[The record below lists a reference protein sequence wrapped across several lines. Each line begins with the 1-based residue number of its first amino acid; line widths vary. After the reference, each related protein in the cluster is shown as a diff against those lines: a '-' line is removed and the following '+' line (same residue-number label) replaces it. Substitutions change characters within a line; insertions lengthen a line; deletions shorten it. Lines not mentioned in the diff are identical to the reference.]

1 MNMIL
6 VILVKPI
13 LFRENIACFHFFL
26 YLAIV
31 KDVYLKKSANTMLK
45 SESLIHLINNL
56 TKQEKKEFSL
66 YISNKPEKDYIF
78 LFRLIDD
85 KKVSDPEELK
95 MSFLA
100 AKPTSSFN
108 TVVIYL
114 FDLLIDILTRL
125 RTEQDSYYLLFN
137 ELLHARVLY
146 EKSMYQECF
155 QVLKKVKEKAV
166 YYENHFALLVAQRL
180 ELNYLLT
187 LDFEDMDEQKLL
199 NKQYKM
205 NNTLKSIRQLN
216 EQSSLYELLKYRM
229 INRGASRS
237 LEETQKLDDLVT
249 SEISIVAS
257 AGVENFEIKK
267 NHQLFQANYF
277 ITVGDYKAA
286 FNSFVELNKLFEENS
301 HLWNNPPVY
310 YLMTVEGMLESLR
323 IMHNYEG
330 MNYFIEKLT
339 KLSSPSSSFQLNV
352 TYVIFIYRLFS
363 FIDAGDFDK
372 AGIWIAEHQASLI
385 DKMLLLK
392 EQQQAEM
399 SLYIALIHLGNGEYR
414 KARKRLSATIGRGHL
429 YSLPLFR
436 TIRIVNVM
444 IHYELGDVDYIQSE
458 IRSIKREMSK
468 NKGYNLKVE
477 SFLLKFLNYSFADTN
492 RKRRAEIWESMAE
505 EVHALY
511 ADKYETQILRK
522 FDFVAWVEAKIFE
535 VPLSDILKREHAS
548 KSKWQHRNRMNED
561 VQILF

>member
-1 MNMIL
+1 MIMIL
-6 VILVKPI
+6 VILIKPI

-45 SESLIHLINNL
+45 SESLIQLINNL

-85 KKVSDPEELK
+85 KKISDPEELK
-95 MSFLA
+95 MAFLA
-100 AKPTSSFN
+100 AKPASSFN

-372 AGIWIAEHQASLI
+372 AGMWIAEHQASLI

-548 KSKWQHRNRMNED
+548 KSKWQHK
-561 VQILF
+561 

>member
-1 MNMIL
+1 MIMIL
-6 VILVKPI
+6 VILIKPI

-85 KKVSDPEELK
+85 KKISDPEELK
-95 MSFLA
+95 MAFLA
-100 AKPTSSFN
+100 AKPASSFN

-330 MNYFIEKLT
+330 MNYFIEKLA

-372 AGIWIAEHQASLI
+372 AGIWIAEHQTSLI

-492 RKRRAEIWESMAE
+492 RKKRAEIWESMAE
-505 EVHALY
+505 KVHALY

-548 KSKWQHRNRMNED
+548 KSKWQHR
-561 VQILF
+561 

>member
-1 MNMIL
+1 MIMIL
-6 VILVKPI
+6 VILIKPI

-85 KKVSDPEELK
+85 KKISDPEELK
-95 MSFLA
+95 MAFLA
-100 AKPTSSFN
+100 AKPASSFN

-330 MNYFIEKLT
+330 MNYFIEKLA

-352 TYVIFIYRLFS
+352 MYVIFIYRLFS

-444 IHYELGDVDYIQSE
+444 IHYELGDIDYIQSE

-548 KSKWQHRNRMNED
+548 KSKWQHK
-561 VQILF
+561 

>member
-85 KKVSDPEELK
+85 KKISDPEELK
-95 MSFLA
+95 MAFLA
-100 AKPTSSFN
+100 AKPASSFN

-310 YLMTVEGMLESLR
+310 YLMTVEGMR

-372 AGIWIAEHQASLI
+372 AGMWIAEHQASLI

-492 RKRRAEIWESMAE
+492 RKKRAEIWESMAE

-548 KSKWQHRNRMNED
+548 KSKWQHK
-561 VQILF
+561 

>member
-216 EQSSLYELLKYRM
+216 ELSSLYELLKYRM

-352 TYVIFIYRLFS
+352 MYVIFIYRLFS

-492 RKRRAEIWESMAE
+492 RKKRAEIWESMAE

-548 KSKWQHRNRMNED
+548 KSKWQHR
-561 VQILF
+561 

>member
-31 KDVYLKKSANTMLK
+31 KDVYLKKSVNTMLK

-548 KSKWQHRNRMNED
+548 KSKWQHK
-561 VQILF
+561 

>member
-1 MNMIL
+1 MIMIL
-6 VILVKPI
+6 VILIKPI

-85 KKVSDPEELK
+85 KKISDPEELK
-95 MSFLA
+95 MAFLA
-100 AKPTSSFN
+100 AKPASSFN

-330 MNYFIEKLT
+330 MNYFIEKLA

-352 TYVIFIYRLFS
+352 MYVIFIYRLFS

-444 IHYELGDVDYIQSE
+444 IHYELGDIDYIQSE

-492 RKRRAEIWESMAE
+492 RKKRAEIWESMAE

-548 KSKWQHRNRMNED
+548 KSKWQHR
-561 VQILF
+561 

>member
-125 RTEQDSYYLLFN
+125 RTELDSYYLLFN

-352 TYVIFIYRLFS
+352 MYVIFIYRLFS

-492 RKRRAEIWESMAE
+492 RKKRAEIWESMAE

-548 KSKWQHRNRMNED
+548 KSKWQHR
-561 VQILF
+561 

>member
-352 TYVIFIYRLFS
+352 MYVIFIYRLFS

-372 AGIWIAEHQASLI
+372 AGICIAEHQASLI

-458 IRSIKREMSK
+458 VRSIKREMSK

-477 SFLLKFLNYSFADTN
+477 SFLLKFLNYSFVDTN
-492 RKRRAEIWESMAE
+492 RKKRARIWESMAE
-505 EVHALY
+505 EVHTLY

-548 KSKWQHRNRMNED
+548 KSKWQRK
-561 VQILF
+561 

>member
-45 SESLIHLINNL
+45 SESLIYLINNL

-548 KSKWQHRNRMNED
+548 KSKWQHK
-561 VQILF
+561 

>member
-372 AGIWIAEHQASLI
+372 AGIWIAEHQTSLI

-492 RKRRAEIWESMAE
+492 RKKRAEIWESMAE

-548 KSKWQHRNRMNED
+548 KSKWQHR
-561 VQILF
+561 

>member
-492 RKRRAEIWESMAE
+492 RKKRAEIWESMAE

-548 KSKWQHRNRMNED
+548 KSKWQHK
-561 VQILF
+561 

>member
-1 MNMIL
+1 MIMIL
-6 VILVKPI
+6 VILIKPI

-85 KKVSDPEELK
+85 KKISDPEELK
-95 MSFLA
+95 MAFLA
-100 AKPTSSFN
+100 AKPATSFN

-330 MNYFIEKLT
+330 MNYFIEKLA

-352 TYVIFIYRLFS
+352 MYVIFIYRLFS

-444 IHYELGDVDYIQSE
+444 IHYELGDIDYIQSE

-492 RKRRAEIWESMAE
+492 RKKRAEIWESMAE

-548 KSKWQHRNRMNED
+548 KSKWQHR
-561 VQILF
+561 

>member
-146 EKSMYQECF
+146 EKSMYQKCF

-166 YYENHFALLVAQRL
+166 YYENYFALLVAQRL

-548 KSKWQHRNRMNED
+548 KSKWQHK
-561 VQILF
+561 

>member
-6 VILVKPI
+6 VILVKHI

-85 KKVSDPEELK
+85 KKISDPEELK
-95 MSFLA
+95 MAFLA
-100 AKPTSSFN
+100 AKPASSFN

-330 MNYFIEKLT
+330 MNYFIEKLA

-352 TYVIFIYRLFS
+352 MYVIFIYRLFS

-444 IHYELGDVDYIQSE
+444 IHYELGDIDYIQSE

-548 KSKWQHRNRMNED
+548 KSKWQHK
-561 VQILF
+561 

>member
-85 KKVSDPEELK
+85 KKLSDPEELK
-95 MSFLA
+95 MSFLT

-229 INRGASRS
+229 INKGASRS

-352 TYVIFIYRLFS
+352 MYVIFIYRLFS

-372 AGIWIAEHQASLI
+372 AGIWIAEHQTSLI

-492 RKRRAEIWESMAE
+492 RKKRAEIWESMAE

-548 KSKWQHRNRMNED
+548 KSKWQHR
-561 VQILF
+561 

>member
-1 MNMIL
+1 MIMIL
-6 VILVKPI
+6 VILIKPI

-85 KKVSDPEELK
+85 KKISDPEELK

-100 AKPTSSFN
+100 AKPASSFN

-229 INRGASRS
+229 INKGASRS

-372 AGIWIAEHQASLI
+372 AGMWIAEHQASLI

-548 KSKWQHRNRMNED
+548 KSKWQHK
-561 VQILF
+561 

>member
-85 KKVSDPEELK
+85 QKVSDPEELK

-166 YYENHFALLVAQRL
+166 YYENYFALLVAQRL

-548 KSKWQHRNRMNED
+548 KSKWQHK
-561 VQILF
+561 

>member
-548 KSKWQHRNRMNED
+548 KSKWQHK
-561 VQILF
+561 

>member
-1 MNMIL
+1 MYI
-6 VILVKPI
+6 
-13 LFRENIACFHFFL
+13 ENF
-26 YLAIV
+26 
-31 KDVYLKKSANTMLK
+31 ANTMLK
-45 SESLIHLINNL
+45 SESLIQLVNSL

-66 YISNKPEKDYIF
+66 YITNKSEKDYIF

-85 KKVSDPEELK
+85 KKIRNPEELK
-95 MSFLA
+95 KSFLA
-100 AKPTSSFN
+100 AKPASSFN

-114 FDLLIDILTRL
+114 FDLLIGILTRL

-146 EKSMYQECF
+146 EKSMYRECF

-180 ELNYLLT
+180 ELNYLLA

-205 NNTLKSIRQLN
+205 NNTLKNIRQLN
-216 EQSSLYELLKYRM
+216 EHSSLYELLKYRM
-229 INRGASRS
+229 ISRGASRS

-286 FNSFVELNKLFEENS
+286 FNSFVELNKLFEANS

-323 IMHNYEG
+323 VMHNYEG
-330 MNYFIEKLT
+330 MNYFIEKLK

-363 FIDAGDFDK
+363 FIDVGDFEK
-372 AGIWIAEHQASLI
+372 AGIWIDEHQASLI

-399 SLYIALIHLGNGEYR
+399 SLYIALTHLGNGEYR
-414 KARKRLSATIGRGHL
+414 KARKRLSVTAGRGHL

-444 IHYELGDVDYIQSE
+444 VHYELGDVDYIQSE

-492 RKRRAEIWESMAE
+492 RKKRAEIWESMAE

-548 KSKWQHRNRMNED
+548 KSKWQHK
-561 VQILF
+561 

>member
-1 MNMIL
+1 MIMIL
-6 VILVKPI
+6 VILIKPI

-125 RTEQDSYYLLFN
+125 RTEQDSYCLLFN

-548 KSKWQHRNRMNED
+548 KSKWQHK
-561 VQILF
+561 

>member
-1 MNMIL
+1 MIMIL
-6 VILVKPI
+6 VILIKPI

-85 KKVSDPEELK
+85 KKISDPEELK
-95 MSFLA
+95 MAFLA
-100 AKPTSSFN
+100 AKPASSFN

-330 MNYFIEKLT
+330 MNYFIEKLA

-492 RKRRAEIWESMAE
+492 RKKRAEIWESMAE

-548 KSKWQHRNRMNED
+548 KSKWQHR
-561 VQILF
+561 

>member
-205 NNTLKSIRQLN
+205 NNTLQSIRQLN
-216 EQSSLYELLKYRM
+216 EHSSLYELLKYRM

-330 MNYFIEKLT
+330 MNYFIQKLA

-352 TYVIFIYRLFS
+352 MYVIFIYRLFS

-372 AGIWIAEHQASLI
+372 AGIWIAEHQTSLI

-492 RKRRAEIWESMAE
+492 RKKRAEIWESMAE

-548 KSKWQHRNRMNED
+548 KSKWQHR
-561 VQILF
+561 

>member
-352 TYVIFIYRLFS
+352 MYVIFIYRLFS

-372 AGIWIAEHQASLI
+372 AGICIAEHQASLI
-385 DKMLLLK
+385 DKILLLK

-492 RKRRAEIWESMAE
+492 RKKRAEIWESMAE

-548 KSKWQHRNRMNED
+548 KSKWQHR
-561 VQILF
+561 

>member
-1 MNMIL
+1 
-6 VILVKPI
+6 
-13 LFRENIACFHFFL
+13 
-26 YLAIV
+26 
-31 KDVYLKKSANTMLK
+31 MLK
-45 SESLIHLINNL
+45 SESLIHLVNNL

-85 KKVSDPEELK
+85 KKISDPEELK

-100 AKPTSSFN
+100 AKPASSFN

-125 RTEQDSYYLLFN
+125 RTGQDSYYLLFN

-187 LDFEDMDEQKLL
+187 LDFEDVDEQKLL
-199 NKQYKM
+199 NKQNKM

-492 RKRRAEIWESMAE
+492 RKKRAEIWESMAE

-548 KSKWQHRNRMNED
+548 KSKWQHK
-561 VQILF
+561 

>member
-310 YLMTVEGMLESLR
+310 YLMTVEGMLESLC

-330 MNYFIEKLT
+330 MNYFIQKLA

-352 TYVIFIYRLFS
+352 MYVIFIYRLFS

-372 AGIWIAEHQASLI
+372 AGIWIAEHQTSLI

-492 RKRRAEIWESMAE
+492 RKKRAEIWESMAE

-548 KSKWQHRNRMNED
+548 KSKWQHR
-561 VQILF
+561 

>member
-1 MNMIL
+1 MIL
-6 VILVKPI
+6 VILIKPI

-85 KKVSDPEELK
+85 KKISDPEELK
-95 MSFLA
+95 MAFLA
-100 AKPTSSFN
+100 AKPASSFN

-330 MNYFIEKLT
+330 MNYFIEKLA

-492 RKRRAEIWESMAE
+492 RKKRAEIWESMAE

-548 KSKWQHRNRMNED
+548 KSKWQHK
-561 VQILF
+561 

>member
-166 YYENHFALLVAQRL
+166 YYENYFALLVAQRL

-301 HLWNNPPVY
+301 HLWSNPPVY

-548 KSKWQHRNRMNED
+548 KSKWQHK
-561 VQILF
+561 

>member
-1 MNMIL
+1 MIVIIMIL
-6 VILVKPI
+6 VILIKPI

-85 KKVSDPEELK
+85 KKISDPEELK
-95 MSFLA
+95 MAFLA
-100 AKPTSSFN
+100 AKPASSFN

-372 AGIWIAEHQASLI
+372 AGIWIAEHQSSLI

-414 KARKRLSATIGRGHL
+414 KARKRLSTTIGRGHL

-458 IRSIKREMSK
+458 IRSIRREMSK

-492 RKRRAEIWESMAE
+492 RKKRAEIWESMAE

-548 KSKWQHRNRMNED
+548 KSKWQHK
-561 VQILF
+561 

>member
-1 MNMIL
+1 MRGFLIFVMWINS
-6 VILVKPI
+6 I
-13 LFRENIACFHFFL
+13 LFSEKIVSFRFFL
-26 YLAIV
+26 YLAFVIS
-31 KDVYLKKSANTMLK
+31 KSTNAMLK
-45 SESLIHLINNL
+45 SESLIQLVNSL
-56 TKQEKKEFSL
+56 TKQEKKEFSI

-85 KKVSDPEELK
+85 KKISDPEELK
-95 MSFLA
+95 QCFLK

-114 FDLLIDILTRL
+114 FDLLIEILTEL

-187 LDFEDMDEQKLL
+187 LDFEEVDEKKLL

-205 NNTLKSIRQLN
+205 KSTLKSISQLN
-216 EQSSLYELLKYRM
+216 EQSALYELLRHRM
-229 INRGASRS
+229 LSRGASRS
-237 LEETQKLDDLVT
+237 LEETQKLDDLVA

-277 ITVGDYKAA
+277 VTVGDYRAA
-286 FNSFVELNKLFEENS
+286 FNSFVELNKLFEENTR
-301 HLWNNPPVY
+301 LWNNPPVY

-330 MNYFIEKLT
+330 MDYFIEKLE

-352 TYVIFIYRLFS
+352 AYVIFIYRLFS
-363 FIDAGDFDK
+363 YIDRGEFEQADQ
-372 AGIWIAEHQASLI
+372 WIAEHQASLI
-385 DKMLLLK
+385 DKIPLLK

-399 SLYIALIHLGNGEYR
+399 SLYIALVYLGNGEYR

-444 IHYELGDVDYIQSE
+444 IHYELGDIDYIQSE
-458 IRSIKREMSK
+458 LRSIKREMSK
-468 NKGYNLKVE
+468 NKGHNLKVE
-477 SFLLKFLNYSFADTN
+477 SFLLKFLNHSFVDKD
-492 RKRRAEIWESMAE
+492 RKKRAEIWESMAE
-505 EVHALY
+505 EVRALY
-511 ADKYETQILRK
+511 TDKYETQILRK

-535 VPLSDILKREHAS
+535 VPLSDILKREHVS
-548 KSKWQHRNRMNED
+548 KSKWQRR
-561 VQILF
+561 

>member
-1 MNMIL
+1 MIMIL
-6 VILVKPI
+6 VILIKPI

-85 KKVSDPEELK
+85 KKISDPEELK

-100 AKPTSSFN
+100 AKPASSFN

-330 MNYFIEKLT
+330 MNYFIQKLA

-352 TYVIFIYRLFS
+352 MYVIFIYRLFS

-372 AGIWIAEHQASLI
+372 AGIWIAEHQTSLI

-492 RKRRAEIWESMAE
+492 RKKRAQIWESMAE

-548 KSKWQHRNRMNED
+548 KSKWQHK
-561 VQILF
+561 

>member
-399 SLYIALIHLGNGEYR
+399 SLYIALTHLGNGEYR

-548 KSKWQHRNRMNED
+548 KSKWQHK
-561 VQILF
+561 

>member
-100 AKPTSSFN
+100 AKPASSFN

-492 RKRRAEIWESMAE
+492 RKKRAQIWESMAE

-548 KSKWQHRNRMNED
+548 KSKWQHK
-561 VQILF
+561 

>member
-323 IMHNYEG
+323 IMHNYEV

-548 KSKWQHRNRMNED
+548 KSKWQHK
-561 VQILF
+561 

>member
-85 KKVSDPEELK
+85 KKISDPEELK

-100 AKPTSSFN
+100 AKPASSFN

-229 INRGASRS
+229 INKGASRS

-330 MNYFIEKLT
+330 MNYFIQKLA

-352 TYVIFIYRLFS
+352 MYVIFIYRLFS

-372 AGIWIAEHQASLI
+372 AGIWIAEHQTSLI

-492 RKRRAEIWESMAE
+492 RKKRAEIWESMAE

-548 KSKWQHRNRMNED
+548 KSKWQHR
-561 VQILF
+561 

>member
-1 MNMIL
+1 MIL
-6 VILVKPI
+6 VILIKPI

-85 KKVSDPEELK
+85 KKISDPEELK

-100 AKPTSSFN
+100 AKPASSFN

-372 AGIWIAEHQASLI
+372 AGMWIAEHQASLI

-492 RKRRAEIWESMAE
+492 RKKRAQIWESMAE

-548 KSKWQHRNRMNED
+548 KSKWQI
-561 VQILF
+561 V